1 MKRKR
6 GLLLAGF
13 CLILAAMGGGIF
25 REGTRMAM
33 AATALPVS
41 GRVILVDAGHGGSD
55 PGKTGSLQD
64 EKDINL

>member
-55 PGKTGSLQD
+55 GIAAG
-64 EKDINL
+64 